1 MELKKFSGV
10 LYLSD
15 NERFARHCGQGKI
28 SMKIPDHCVLDKRVQ
43 GLLNFYKQINT
54 YLQINVNVIKS
65 KVTGDKRGYTVAF
78 DRKD

>member
-1 MELKKFSGV
+1 MLIYVRPTLSGWAAIKGYKLRLRD
-10 LYLSD
+10 LYLLIAD
-15 NERFARHCGQGKI
+15 RRKEN
-28 SMKIPDHCVLDKRVQ
+28 KRVQ

>member
-28 SMKIPDHCVLDKRVQ
+28 SMKIPDHCVQNEKEPLR
-43 GLLNFYKQINT
+43 I
-54 YLQINVNVIKS
+54 LQS
-65 KVTGDKRGYTVAF
+65 KGVH
-78 DRKD
+78 